1 MSQRTGFTT
10 ARQVFQAFPRTA
22 FDIDGRPADEG
33 PIEFVR
39 TLIAL
44 AHRFDAVTYAAF
56 LLPRREAVWW
66 GCQCL
71 RAFSPAYAD
80 EPLLAAEA
88 WVRTPEED
96 TRRAALA
103 LSSKGNRM
111 VPTTW
116 LAMAAGHSGGNVAP
130 DGAKFPSRPAA
141 DTTAISVKAGVIL
154 GLARTPPLDQKGW
167 VVACAEAA
175 IRFAEGGEV
184 KIIPPAP
191 ASAAPPERLRRPAFT
206 TPFE

>member
-1 MSQRTGFTT
+1 MSQRIRFTT
-10 ARQVFQAFPRTA
+10 ARQVVEAFPRVA
-22 FDIDGRPADEG
+22 MDIGSQPADEG

-39 TLIAL
+39 TLIAR
-44 AHRFDAVTYAAF
+44 ANRFDAVTFCAF
-56 LLPRREAVWW
+56 LLPKREAVWW

-80 EPLLAAEA
+80 EALLAAEA
-88 WVRTPEED
+88 WVRTPEEE

-103 LSSKGNRM
+103 LGMKGSRM
-111 VPTTW
+111 VPTTS
-116 LAMAAGHSGGNVAP
+116 LAIAAGHSGGSIAP
-130 DGAKFPSRPAA
+130 DGAKFASRPAA
-141 DTTAISVKAGVIL
+141 DTTAISVKGGVIL

-175 IRFAEGGEV
+175 IRFAEGGDV
-184 KIIPPAP
+184 KIVPPAP
-191 ASAAPPERLRRPAFT
+191 AAAPEPPPRPTIT